1 MAARAPSAPVLI
13 WVKKA
18 AWRPAQ
24 GKDLFDFIWFGVRLA
39 GPEKYCL
46 FYV

>member
-1 MAARAPSAPVLI
+1 MGQQGGLAAGH
-13 WVKKA
+13 
-18 AWRPAQ
+18 